1 MDIWF
6 ENERITLYKL
16 HDKYLNRTVLIRNI
30 ICSDDETALYENL
43 EGKRIEGILSVY
55 RVEKSNS
62 EISII
67 TEIPDGHLLTETDN
81 ISSGYI
87 EKWKKRL
94 IKKNIAVVTD
104 RNSIW
109 VTDEGNLIFLEY
121 RVILNTKNKN
131 KKETIPYFLLIPST
145 IMIVIGSALLINSSG
160 NKPLKVVSDNNSE
173 IGEIE
178 EPITESET
186 TKTETESETAETE
199 TESET
204 AETETESET
213 AETEAES
220 ETAETETES
229 ETAETEAESETAETE
244 TESEAAE
251 TEAESE
257 TAAPIPVIIEGKCG
271 DDVYYSLNLDTGIVE
286 ITGNGPTYDMDM
298 LHDDYSGSIFIN
310 KSYLGNYGPYIKQVI
325 ISGNITR
332 IGDYF
337 FEEFGYGME
346 NYDCECLEIPD
357 TVEEIGKYAFSK
369 CLLSNINFP
378 SKLKKIGE
386 YAFDQCYIL
395 REFVFGEELEIIGEY
410 AFWGCQNV
418 TKIDFKSTKIT
429 EVNHEMFSN
438 CYSLEDIYFPKSIKK
453 IDGINE
459 ISSGYCIYDDNG
471 NIIGEHS
478 AKPRFHIWKNS
489 VVENNLSNE
498 VIYYE

>member
-204 AETETESET
+204 
-213 AETEAES
+213 
-220 ETAETETES
+220 
-229 ETAETEAESETAETE
+229 
-244 TESEAAE
+244 AE